1 MHRFADVPK
10 MSIELHPSVAVTED
24 GKVQIKVR
32 LATGLDGYA
41 HDWNVQRLDADGCE
55 IKLAGKYKI
64 LSYCSLAEREIRKR
78 LDRYLDRWTAVESPK
93 GPSKNAVTH
102 LRGGV

>member
-1 MHRFADVPK
+1 M
-10 MSIELHPSVAVTED
+10 
-24 GKVQIKVR
+24 QIKVR

-78 LDRYLDRWTAVESPK
+78 LERYLDRWTAVESPK
-93 GPSKNAVTH
+93 GPSKNDVPH
-102 LRGGV
+102 LRGDTDTDTGYR